1 MNVNKKKS
9 IYDRLGGQMAIDLA
23 VDKFFGKVQ
32 SDSQIKELFKSI
44 DMKKLSK
51 MMKSFLTM
59 VFGGYAGDTI

>member
-1 MNVNKKKS
+1 MYPLKKKS

-32 SDSQIKELFKSI
+32 SDSQIKDLFKSI

-51 MMKSFLTM
+51 MMKAFLTM
-59 VFGGYAGDTI
+59 VFGGYWNLF